1 MRMRR
6 ESLASRVHQFWI
18 DCRAIMAIAAL
29 IACGGSTD
37 SVAPGGGG
45 GGGGVQIAITPNAPS
60 ITVGA
65 QATLQA
71 EVRGA
76 NGQVISGATV
86 FWSSA
91 DTNVVTVSSAGV
103 ITGKSVGN
111 TQIAASSSGA
121 SAVATVTVQQIP
133 VASVAVLPSAATLVI
148 GGTVTLQ
155 TTRMP
160 ILSADGRS
168 SGPARRPR
176 SRRWMHRARSPRSPP
191 VRQR

>member
-1 MRMRR
+1 MDSWATEHASIVSARRTSRNQPESLMRMRR
-6 ESLASRVHQFWI
+6 ESLASRVHRFWI
-18 DCRAIMAIAAL
+18 DCRAIVAVAAL
-29 IACGGSTD
+29 IACGGATD

-45 GGGGVQIAITPNAPS
+45 GGGGGVQIVITPNAPS

-103 ITGKSVGN
+103 ITGKYVGN

-148 GGTVTLQ
+148 GGSVTLQ
-155 TTRMP
+155 TV
-160 ILSADGRS
+160 AYD
-168 SGPARRPR
+168 A
-176 SRRWMHRARSPRSPP
+176 
-191 VRQR
+191 